1 MSENTTPGVSSQYGT
16 VQISDFDWILDK
28 NLLRDE
34 GVYFGLSDSEEAP
47 SEKVDTIR
55 QFFQERIKALE
66 TDCLSHHSQSN
77 ATKQIIDSILLNIA
91 ERRATIQ
98 KLKDAFVV
106 GEHNF
111 WRYLIGLVS
120 YSLILIF
127 NFGLIYSW
135 LEAGQV
141 KAPLLTTLGVY
152 LFGSLSLFGQFS
164 LLYHSDAQA
173 LHSEGEERESWK
185 VYLEEFFIPFI
196 ASVYISF
203 KGMSTHT
210 GVEVGVF
217 FLLIYLLFLFAGKG
231 FLTQLV
237 KAKTEL
243 AKMVRNYTGR
253 KALKAQTALIDAE
266 IQADVLKLETSQK
279 TLQEINAQI
288 LEAEK
293 AIAMISEQ
301 KETNVLLFLS
311 EYELAKSARQAL
323 NRKQISQIISS
334 RR

>member
-1 MSENTTPGVSSQYGT
+1 MSENTTHARYGT
-16 VQISDFDWILDK
+16 VQISDFDWITDK

-34 GVYFGLSDSEEAP
+34 GVYFGLSDSEQVP

-66 TDCLSHHSQSN
+66 TDCLSWHAQSN
-77 ATKQIIDSILLNIA
+77 ATQQVIDNILLSI
-91 ERRATIQ
+91 EQ
-98 KLKDAFVV
+98 KKLHIRQVKEAFIVK
-106 GEHNF
+106 EHNF
-111 WRYLIGLVS
+111 WRYLIGLTA
-120 YSLILIF
+120 YCCILFF
-127 NFGLIYSW
+127 NFGLIYAW

-152 LFGSLSLFGQFS
+152 LFGSFSLFGKFS
-164 LLYHSDAQA
+164 LLYHSDAQV
-173 LHSEGEERESWK
+173 LHSEGEEREPWK
-185 VYLEEFFIPFI
+185 VYTEEFLIPFI

-203 KGMSTHT
+203 KGASTHS
-210 GVEVGVF
+210 VAEVAVF
-217 FLLIYLLFLFAGKG
+217 FLLTYILFLFAGKG

-237 KAKTEL
+237 KTKTEL
-243 AKMVRNYTGR
+243 AKMVWNYTGR
-253 KALKAQTALIDAE
+253 KAVKKQTTSIEDEIKEDILKQEMAQT
-266 IQADVLKLETSQK
+266 
-279 TLQEINAQI
+279 TLQGLNAQI

-311 EYELAKSARQAL
+311 EYELARSARQAL